1 MRIKDHLFR
10 NVSLRRVVV
19 IPIILLVALATL
31 VAGMLAVNSGE
42 KAVGDVSRA
51 LRLEI
56 ASAITAELETFLG
69 TPDMICNLT
78 ADMIRSGHLDHT
90 GQDMLQGWFLS
101 IVRNF
106 PRVSSVYFGNN
117 LGGIANAGREV
128 NDEGFYVIRT
138 DAFAAGAFRKFTL
151 DDSGTESATVVT
163 EIPGFDAR
171 TRTWYKEAVEAGG
184 ALTRTD
190 PYTVFTGDD
199 ISISTARAVF
209 SSEGEFL
216 GVVACDMFF
225 SHLDMFLEELD
236 IGETGFAF
244 VTDGSGSIFAGSRRG
259 DPRIGEIISIAATT
273 SGGLSEISATGEFFT
288 ETGGTAFHSLVS
300 PFNDSTGQTYY
311 VFVIIPASDYM
322 GFLQEHENRAL
333 VLLGISLAMAILFG
347 IAVAGIITKPVL
359 ELHSTAT
366 SLSMGKEA
374 GFRSFRIRELNELSA
389 AFRRLTDKLTA
400 SMEELRNEI
409 AERKAAE
416 NALQESEER
425 MDLALRGTGAATWD
439 WNLDNGIIDVN
450 PRWAEMLGHPPEELN
465 PVTVDVWRELTH
477 PADFEVAYAA
487 LEEHLSGQTE
497 SYEAEFRMKH
507 RNGDWIWVLDRG
519 MVTHHDDRG
528 RPVRLA
534 GTHVDITDRKRAEM
548 NQKTLQEQLDRS
560 RRLDSI
566 GQLAGGVA
574 HDLNNLLTPVIGYSE
589 LLLEGMDPELS
600 SEPLTRIL
608 DAAVDARAL
617 VRQLLAFGRRQ
628 YMEMKTIDL
637 NLVVLSSRSL
647 LKSAV
652 RENIALELRTSDK
665 PVPVPGDRGKL
676 EEVLMNLVANAADAM
691 PSGGKLVIEV
701 GFAESGECALLRVSD
716 TGSGMDP
723 RELSRIF
730 EPFYSTKGEQGTG
743 LGLSTVYGIVKQH
756 NGVVD
761 VSSEKGR
768 GTCFSILLPLSGE
781 EPESAEMAVAS
792 AEMGSGA
799 TVLIVEDSEEVREL
813 TETALRRM
821 GYTPI
826 TASSGDHAMELLR
839 EGAVIPEL
847 LLTDVIMPGMPVDEL
862 RREACAMIPGLRVIY
877 MSGYSGDTFTGRG
890 EGGEA
895 VPFLAKPFTMD
906 ELARAVASALS
917 RG

>member
-1 MRIKDHLFR
+1 MRITDHLFFR
-10 NVSLRRVVV
+10 SISLRRVVV

-31 VAGMLAVNSGE
+31 VAGMLAVSSGE

-56 ASAITAELETFLG
+56 ASAITTELEKFLG

-78 ADMIRSGHLDHT
+78 SDMIREGHLDHT
-90 GQDMLQGWFLS
+90 VQDIMQGWFLS
-101 IVRNF
+101 MVRNF

-117 LGGIANAGREV
+117 LGGLANAGREV
-128 NDEGFYVIRT
+128 NGEGFYVIRT
-138 DAFAAGAFRKFTL
+138 DAFSAGTFRKFAM
-151 DDSGTESATVVT
+151 DSTGRGSAGSVT

-171 TRTWYKEAVEAGG
+171 TRTWYKEAVEAHG
-184 ALTRTD
+184 AIIRTE

-225 SHLDMFLEELD
+225 SHLDLFLEELD

-244 VTDGSGSIFAGSRRG
+244 VTDASGSIFAGSRRD
-259 DPRIGEIISIAATT
+259 DPRIGEIIREAATA

-288 ETGGTAFHSLVS
+288 NTGGTAFHSLVS
-300 PFNDSTGQTYY
+300 PFNDTTGQTYF

-322 GFLQEHENRAL
+322 GFLQEHEDRAL
-333 VLLGISLAMAILFG
+333 VLLGISLTMAILFG

-389 AFRRLTDKLTA
+389 AFRRLTNKLTA
-400 SMEELRNEI
+400 SMEDLRSEV

-416 NALQESEER
+416 KALQESEER

-439 WNLDNGIIDVN
+439 WNLETGIIEVN
-450 PRWAEMLGHPPEELN
+450 SRWAEMLGHPPEELN

-477 PADFEVAYAA
+477 PRDFEVAYSA
-487 LEEHLSGQTE
+487 LEKHLSGQTE

-507 RNGDWIWVLDRG
+507 RKGDWIWVLDRG
-519 MVTHHDDRG
+519 MVTHQDDQG

-589 LLLEGMDPELS
+589 LLLEGMDTDPS
-600 SEPLTRIL
+600 SESLTRIL
-608 DAAVDARAL
+608 DAAVNARGL

-628 YMEMKTIDL
+628 YMEIKTIDL
-637 NLVVLSSRSL
+637 NLVVLSSRFL

-652 RENIALELRTSDK
+652 RENIALELRTSEK

-676 EEVLMNLVANAADAM
+676 EEVLMNLVSNATDAM

-701 GFAESGECALLRVSD
+701 GLAESGECALLRVSD

-723 RELSRIF
+723 QELSRIF
-730 EPFYSTKGEQGTG
+730 EPSTPPR
-743 LGLSTVYGIVKQH
+743 
-756 NGVVD
+756 
-761 VSSEKGR
+761 VS
-768 GTCFSILLPLSGE
+768 
-781 EPESAEMAVAS
+781 
-792 AEMGSGA
+792 
-799 TVLIVEDSEEVREL
+799 RE
-813 TETALRRM
+813 
-821 GYTPI
+821 
-826 TASSGDHAMELLR
+826 
-839 EGAVIPEL
+839 
-847 LLTDVIMPGMPVDEL
+847 
-862 RREACAMIPGLRVIY
+862 RV
-877 MSGYSGDTFTGRG
+877 SVFPPFTG
-890 EGGEA
+890 
-895 VPFLAKPFTMD
+895 
-906 ELARAVASALS
+906 
-917 RG
+917 